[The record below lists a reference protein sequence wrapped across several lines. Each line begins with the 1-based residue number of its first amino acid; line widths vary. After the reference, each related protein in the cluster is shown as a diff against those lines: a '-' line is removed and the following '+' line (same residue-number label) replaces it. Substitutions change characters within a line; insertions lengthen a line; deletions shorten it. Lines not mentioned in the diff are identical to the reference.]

1 MVDKKNQRQYKC
13 WRLNVPFMLKEVAPT
28 TSNIAIA
35 WYACKSTD
43 LFLIKLTGSTPPLR
57 RNKHG

>member
-1 MVDKKNQRQYKC
+1 
-13 WRLNVPFMLKEVAPT
+13 VPFMLKEVAPT

-35 WYACKSTD
+35 WYACKTTD

>member
-1 MVDKKNQRQYKC
+1 MVNNKRNEYKC

-43 LFLIKLTGSTPPLR
+43 LFLIKLTGSTPPYR
-57 RNKHG
+57 SNKHG